1 MSNNGGLVFMLIILI
16 WWLIKNTILMFSM
29 YLRIHVVL
37 YWPYTTS
44 CSLKFPSFVI
54 NNTPTIYLVSGS
66 KSLIISVVMLLV
78 SLIDLIS
85 KLLNVFSINDYKT
98 KKLVWC
104 MFIITVIFIY

>member
-1 MSNNGGLVFMLIILI
+1 
-16 WWLIKNTILMFSM
+16 M

-37 YWPYTTS
+37 YWPYTIS
-44 CSLKFPSFVI
+44 WSLKFPSFVI
-54 NNTPTIYLVSGS
+54 NNTPTIYIVSGS

-98 KKLVWC
+98 KKIGMMYVHYNRY
-104 MFIITVIFIY
+104 IFIY